1 MIMRVQPLTPYLPT
15 TSVMVANMVA
25 GRRPTTPTT
34 VSLSSTTPTLT
45 LSGFNR
51 IKQLP
56 AQTVV
61 VMASQQA
68 VNNAKLSLSEKLE
81 AGVVAGAAG
90 ATLMQLSMPGQYV
103 KPGAGEFAQQ
113 LMQAN
118 PGIPFNKTAS
128 SVLMTGF
135 CGVKTPESLIS
146 NTTAQLG
153 SVANSIT
160 NATTALTNN
169 GILTG
174 KESPTQIGGVVMAAA
189 TLGVGAVTSALK
201 NPSAI
206 AGTVGGAINKIG
218 SAIASGNFAAGLA
231 DKVKS
236 GVSGIAASLGSVASG
251 ALGALSSG
259 IGNFANLAAGGLNSV
274 LSGVGG
280 MMQSAFSMA
289 EQSFGKLKAGVP
301 NSLGGLPDAVE
312 TPMSKTLSFV
322 RDHQVATDE
331 LIAAQKEL
339 KQAKKA
345 FTVEE
350 SAETYE
356 ALRAA
361 EAKVAGASQ
370 KVATASKGIIEGADA
385 VDASGG
391 FQNALG
397 AFSAQ
402 KLSAT
407 ANAAVSGLLNAPNT
421 INTGINS
428 IPGGIG
434 AFANQI
440 ESAAGNIIT
449 SCKNAAKN
457 LAGAL
462 PGALS
467 NLADPS
473 KLVGNLVSN
482 VSKSLGG
489 IASGLTKGI
498 SGVTNAISGALGSAK
513 NALGALKSAATA
525 GVGGLL
531 SNISS
536 ALSSL
541 GGAPGQIKAAIL
553 AVDTYPEKATISS
566 TLNSALDPKV
576 PPPTFDEILPSFEP
590 EPYQE
595 AQVAAQSTLVEKLSE
610 REFTAYN
617 LSQLVEKF
625 DTSGDLGVLEEI
637 ERVRATLDALDVQ
650 IVEAQEAYSRI
661 TGA

>member
-1 MIMRVQPLTPYLPT
+1 MISRVQPLTPYLPT
-15 TSVMVANMVA
+15 TGVMVANMVA
-25 GRRPTTPTT
+25 GFRPTTPTT
-34 VSLSSTTPTLT
+34 VAISSTTPTLT
-45 LSGFNR
+45 LSEFNSVR
-51 IKQLP
+51 QLP
-56 AQTVV
+56 AQTIG

-68 VNNAKLSLSEKLE
+68 VTSASLSAAEKLE
-81 AGVVAGAAG
+81 AGIVEGAAG
-90 ATLMQLSMPGQYV
+90 CTLAQLSMPGQYV
-103 KPGAGEFAQQ
+103 KPGAGEFARQ

-128 SVLMTGF
+128 SVLMTGLG
-135 CGVKTPESLIS
+135 GVKTPENLIA
-146 NTTAQLG
+146 NTNAQLG
-153 SVANSIT
+153 AVANSIT

-189 TLGVGAVTSALK
+189 TLGVGVVTDALK
-201 NPSAI
+201 NPLAV
-206 AGTVGGAINKIG
+206 AGAIGGTIGKIG

-259 IGNFANLAAGGLNSV
+259 IGGLAGLATGGLNSI

-280 MMQSAFSMA
+280 MMQSAFAMA
-289 EQSFGKLKAGVP
+289 EQSFGKLNAGVP

-322 RDHQVATDE
+322 RDHQIASDE
-331 LIAAQKEL
+331 LNAAQKEL

-345 FTVEE
+345 FSVEE

-361 EAKVAGASQ
+361 EAKVASSSQ
-370 KVATASKGIIEGADA
+370 KVAAASKGIIEGADA
-385 VDASGG
+385 VDAASGVG
-391 FQNALG
+391 NALG

-421 INTGINS
+421 INTGINA

-434 AFANQI
+434 AFANQVG
-440 ESAAGNIIT
+440 SVAGNII
-449 SCKNAAKN
+449 SSAKNAAQN
-457 LAGAL
+457 LVSSI
-462 PGALS
+462 PGALGA
-467 NLADPS
+467 LADPS

-489 IASGLTKGI
+489 IANSITKGL
-498 SGVTNAISGALGSAK
+498 SGVTNAIGGALGSAK
-513 NALGALKSAATA
+513 NALGALKSAASA

-531 SNISS
+531 SNITS

-541 GGAPGQIKAAIL
+541 GNAPGQIKAAIL
-553 AVDTYPEKATISS
+553 AVDTFPEKAAIAS

-576 PPPTFDEILPSFEP
+576 PPPSFDEVLPSFEP

-595 AQVAAQSTLVEKLSE
+595 AQVAAQQNLVEKLSE

-625 DTSGDLGVLEEI
+625 DQSGDLGVLEEI
-637 ERVRATLDALDVQ
+637 ERVRANLDAIDVQ
-650 IVEAQEAYSRI
+650 IVEAQETYSRL